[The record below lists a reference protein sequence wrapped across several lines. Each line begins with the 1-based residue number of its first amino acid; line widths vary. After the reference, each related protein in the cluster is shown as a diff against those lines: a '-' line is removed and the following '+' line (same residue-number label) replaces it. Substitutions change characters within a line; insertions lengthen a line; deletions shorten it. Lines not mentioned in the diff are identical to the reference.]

1 MTPALLKS
9 VKNKDKLYHKCL
21 GKDKNSHA
29 YNKYIQYRNNFN
41 RIKTI
46 MKQNYYKEILN
57 QYRNDSRKIWS
68 TLNTLIGKTRNK
80 NDISDM
86 FKIDGKCYTDPD
98 FISNKFCEYFTNIGA
113 KFASMIESPNT
124 PYQTYLKNKS
134 QPSFFMEPTDPGEVQ
149 QIITSL
155 KPKNS
160 AGHDNISSKV
170 LKYLKTS
177 ISIPISHIINK
188 SLISGKV
195 PQNLKLAKIIPIYKA
210 KEKTSMNNYR
220 PISLLPSVSKLLE
233 KIVHYRLYKFL
244 KKQNILYS
252 RQYGFR
258 PSHSTSDAVTTF
270 VADIMTSLEDGKYS
284 TAVLLDLSK
293 AFDTIDHNILLRKM
307 HFYGV
312 RGVALEWFKSYLSDR
327 SQYVAYRDTHSKYYR
342 VTCGVPQGS
351 VLGPLLFIIYTNDL
365 PNSLANSK
373 SILFADD
380 TTIYNSSSDIQS
392 LITSTEIDLLK
403 VADWFRANKLSLNV
417 SKTNFVMFCPK
428 RKSKFHEIN
437 TIKLGDEIIQRVNN
451 AKFLGMHI
459 DDELLWHTHISH
471 VSRKLSS
478 GIYLLNAVKRT
489 LTIPNMKQLY
499 YSLIHPHLTY
509 GVTLWGSAFKYELN
523 KIIKAQKKAI
533 RNICKAQYNEHTDPL
548 FKKLQIPKLTD
559 LYKIQVSNFMF
570 KYTTGTLP
578 HPLLHL
584 FTSNTAIH
592 IHDTRHQH
600 DPVSRASVSR
610 SDLMTRS
617 ILYQGPKI
625 WFETPSHIK
634 NSTSFN
640 SFKRKIKQHQIQ

>member
-1 MTPALLKS
+1 
-9 VKNKDKLYHKCL
+9 
-21 GKDKNSHA
+21 
-29 YNKYIQYRNNFN
+29 
-41 RIKTI
+41 
-46 MKQNYYKEILN
+46 
-57 QYRNDSRKIWS
+57 
-68 TLNTLIGKTRNK
+68 
-80 NDISDM
+80 
-86 FKIDGKCYTDPD
+86 
-98 FISNKFCEYFTNIGA
+98 
-113 KFASMIESPNT
+113 
-124 PYQTYLKNKS
+124 
-134 QPSFFMEPTDPGEVQ
+134 
-149 QIITSL
+149 
-155 KPKNS
+155 
-160 AGHDNISSKV
+160 
-170 LKYLKTS
+170 
-177 ISIPISHIINK
+177 
-188 SLISGKV
+188 
-195 PQNLKLAKIIPIYKA
+195 
-210 KEKTSMNNYR
+210 
-220 PISLLPSVSKLLE
+220 
-233 KIVHYRLYKFL
+233 
-244 KKQNILYS
+244 
-252 RQYGFR
+252 
-258 PSHSTSDAVTTF
+258 
-270 VADIMTSLEDGKYS
+270 MTSLEDDKYS

-307 HFYGV
+307 NFYGV
-312 RGVALEWFKSYLSDR
+312 RGVALEWFRSYLSDI
-327 SQYVAYRDTHSKYYR
+327 SQYVTYRDTHSKYHR

-365 PNSLANSK
+365 PNSLNNSK

-451 AKFLGMHI
+451 AKFLGLHI

-471 VSRKLSS
+471 VSRKISS

-509 GVTLWGSAFKYELN
+509 GVTLWGSDFKYELN

-533 RNICKAQYNEHTDPL
+533 RNICKAQYNEQTDPL

-570 KYTTGTLP
+570 KYITGTLP
-578 HPLLHL
+578 HPLLDL

-592 IHDTRHQH
+592 IHDTRHRH

-625 WFETPSHIK
+625 WSETPSHIK
-634 NSTSFN
+634 
-640 SFKRKIKQHQIQ
+640 KIDII